1 VCTPREN
8 TVTKRILAAVLAL
21 TAALLVAA
29 VVPLALKATQH
40 DQQSYVYAAEA
51 DAHSLAAIAVENIG
65 DNITDPRFQSALHN
79 YYRQGDELLL
89 ATPSLVKVTGHG
101 TLLVGWREL
110 AAKTIAVGTSNTLVT
125 RTRVVV
131 TEPVWDDNGRSDN
144 PIGVVVLERPTAQ
157 LNDST
162 SGLWLYVGVLA
173 TIAMLAA
180 AAIAV
185 TFARWV
191 SKPLVTMDAAARKLA
206 DGDLAVRAVT
216 GSGPPE
222 LRRMA
227 ASFNMM
233 AGRLET
239 LVHGHRAVLADVSHQ
254 LRTPLAALRLRID
267 LLAADA
273 GPTAQAELIGAQEEI
288 ARLSRL
294 VDGLLATARAESV
307 TEQRVVIN
315 LLPTVAERVA
325 AWQPVADG
333 SGVKLVT
340 EPSGDGA
347 DGVPGLQVA
356 VGAGHIE
363 QILDNLL
370 ANAIEALPEGGRV
383 TVSVSAAESGA
394 QLIVAD
400 DGPGMSLEERARAF
414 LRFFTGSSS
423 GTGLGLAIVHRL
435 VTSNGGAARL
445 SETSGG
451 GLTVTLEFPAPHE
464 GTNTQT
470 WASP

>member
-1 VCTPREN
+1 MTR
-8 TVTKRILAAVLAL
+8 RILAALFAL

-40 DQQSYVYAAEA
+40 DQESYVYAAEA
-51 DAHSLAAIAVENIG
+51 SAHSLAAVATES
-65 DNITDPRFQSALHN
+65 ITDNATDARFQTAMAT
-79 YYRQGDELLL
+79 YYNQGDELLL
-89 ATPSLVKVTGHG
+89 VTPSLAKVTWKG
-101 TLLVGWREL
+101 TPLVGWQKL
-110 AAKTIAVGTSNTLVT
+110 AAKTFAQGMSNTLVT
-125 RTRVVV
+125 KTRVVV
-131 TEPVWDDNGRSDN
+131 TEPVWADKGHTDN

-173 TIAMLAA
+173 AIAMLAA

-206 DGDLAVRAVT
+206 DGDLSVRAVT
-216 GSGPPE
+216 VSGPPE

-239 LVHGHRAVLADVSHQ
+239 LVHGHRAMLADVSHQ
-254 LRTPLAALRLRID
+254 LRTPLAALRLRLD

-273 GPTAQAELIGAQEEI
+273 GPTADAELAGAQEEI

-294 VDGLLATARAESV
+294 VDGLLAAARAESV
-307 TEQRVVIN
+307 AEQRVVID

-333 SGVKLVT
+333 SGVKLIA
-340 EPSGDGA
+340 EPSGQA
-347 DGVPGLQVA
+347 REGVAGPQVA

-370 ANAIEALPEGGRV
+370 ANAIEALTEGGRV
-383 TVSVSAAESGA
+383 SVSVSATETTV
-394 QLIVAD
+394 QLVVAD
-400 DGPGMSLEERARAF
+400 DGPGMSAEERTRAF
-414 LRFFTGSSS
+414 LRFFTASSN

-435 VTSNGGAARL
+435 VTSNGGTARL

-451 GLTVTLEFPAPHE
+451 GLTVTLEFPAAAQENP
-464 GTNTQT
+464 
-470 WASP
+470 SPQA

>member
-1 VCTPREN
+1 LTR
-8 TVTKRILAAVLAL
+8 RILAALLAL

-29 VVPLALKATQH
+29 VVPLALKATEH
-40 DQQSYVYAAEA
+40 DQDSYVYAAEA
-51 DAHSLAAIAVENIG
+51 AAHSLAAVAVEKIE
-65 DNITDPRFQSALHN
+65 DNATDPRFQGAMRS
-79 YYRQGDELLL
+79 YYGQGDELVL
-89 ATPSLVKVTGHG
+89 ATARLNKVTARG
-101 TLLVGWREL
+101 TPLVGWQKL
-110 AAKTIAVGTSNTLVT
+110 AAKTITQGSSNTLVT
-125 RTRVVV
+125 KTRVVV
-131 TEPVWDDNGRSDN
+131 TEPVWDDTGHTDN
-144 PIGVVVLERPTAQ
+144 PIGVIVLERPTAQ

-162 SGLWLYVGVLA
+162 SGLWLYVGLLA
-173 TIAMLAA
+173 AAAMLAA

-191 SKPLVTMDAAARKLA
+191 SKPLVTMDSAARKLA
-206 DGDLAVRAVT
+206 DGDLTVRATT

-254 LRTPLAALRLRID
+254 LRTPLAALRLRLD

-273 GPTAQAELIGAQEEI
+273 GPTARAELAGAQDEI

-294 VDGLLATARAESV
+294 VDGLMATARAESV
-307 TEQRVVIN
+307 TEQRVYIN

-333 SGVKLVT
+333 AGVKLLT
-340 EPSGDGA
+340 DPSGDAAGA
-347 DGVPGLQVA
+347 PPGAQIA
-356 VGAGHIE
+356 IGAGHIE

-383 TVSVSAAESGA
+383 TVSVSATEDSA
-394 QLIVAD
+394 QLVVAD
-400 DGPGMSLEERARAF
+400 DGPGMSPEVRARAF
-414 LRFFTGSSS
+414 LRFFTASSN

-445 SETSGG
+445 SETPGG
-451 GLTVTLEFPAPHE
+451 GLTVALEFPAASHE
-464 GTNTQT
+464 GTNSQ
-470 WASP
+470 ALAGP

>member
-1 VCTPREN
+1 
-8 TVTKRILAAVLAL
+8 VTRRILAALLAL

-40 DQQSYVYAAEA
+40 DQSSYIYAAEVE
-51 DAHSLAAIAVENIG
+51 AHSLAAFAVENIP
-65 DNITDPRFQSALHN
+65 DNVTDARFQAAMRS
-79 YYRQGDELLL
+79 YYRQGDEVLL
-89 ATPSLVKVTGHG
+89 ATPGLVTVTGRGTPPVAWRSLARKTIVDSTSSSLVTK
-101 TLLVGWREL
+101 
-110 AAKTIAVGTSNTLVT
+110 
-125 RTRVVV
+125 TRVVV
-131 TEPVWDDNGRSDN
+131 AEPVWDDNGHTHNPNTDS

-173 TIAMLAA
+173 AIAMFAA

-206 DGDLAVRAVT
+206 DGDLTVRALS
-216 GSGPPE
+216 GYGPPE

-239 LVHGHRAVLADVSHQ
+239 LVHGHRAMLADVSHQ

-273 GPTAQAELIGAQEEI
+273 GPTAQAELAGAQEEI

-340 EPSGDGA
+340 EPSGD
-347 DGVPGLQVA
+347 DPELMPGPQVA
-356 VGAGHIE
+356 IGAGHIE

-370 ANAIEALPEGGRV
+370 ANAIEALPAGGRV
-383 TVSVSAAESGA
+383 TVSVSATEGGA
-394 QLIVAD
+394 RLVVAD
-400 DGPGMSLEERARAF
+400 DGPGMSPGERARAF
-414 LRFFTGSSS
+414 LRFFTARSN

-435 VTSNGGAARL
+435 VTSSGGAARL
-445 SETSGG
+445 SETPGG
-451 GLTVTLEFPAPHE
+451 GLTVTLEFPAAVDE
-464 GTNTQT
+464 G
-470 WASP
+470 ASPQA

>member
-1 VCTPREN
+1 MTR
-8 TVTKRILAAVLAL
+8 RILAALLAL

-40 DQQSYVYAAEA
+40 DQESYTNAAEA
-51 DAHSLAAIAVENIG
+51 DAHSLADIALENIG
-65 DNITDPRFQSALHN
+65 ANSTDPRFQAAMRS
-79 YYRQGDELLL
+79 YSKQGDELLL
-89 ATPSLVKVTGHG
+89 ATPSLATVTGRG
-101 TLLVGWREL
+101 IPPVDWRRL
-110 AAKTIAVGTSNTLVT
+110 AAKTITDGTSNSSVT
-125 RTRVVV
+125 KTRVVV
-131 TEPVWDDNGRSDN
+131 TEPVWEDKGRTGNPNTDN
-144 PIGVVVLERPTAQ
+144 PIGVLILERPTEQ

-173 TIAMLAA
+173 AIAMLAA

-206 DGDLAVRAVT
+206 DGDLAVRALT
-216 GSGPPE
+216 GYGPPE

-239 LVHGHRAVLADVSHQ
+239 LVHGHRAMLADVSHQ

-273 GPTAQAELIGAQEEI
+273 GPAAQAELAGAQEEI

-315 LLPTVAERVA
+315 LLPTITERVA
-325 AWQPVADG
+325 AWQPVAG
-333 SGVKLVT
+333 GQGVKLVAL
-340 EPSGDGA
+340 PSGDDA
-347 DGVPGLQVA
+347 ELTPGPQVA

-383 TVSVSAAESGA
+383 TVSVSATEGGA
-394 QLIVAD
+394 QLVVAD
-400 DGPGMSLEERARAF
+400 DGPGMSPAERSRAF
-414 LRFFTGSSS
+414 LRFFTARSN

-445 SETSGG
+445 SETPGG
-451 GLTVTLEFPAPHE
+451 GLTVALEFPAALDE
-464 GTNTQT
+464 
-470 WASP
+470 SPTSQA